1 MPTDIIQGA
10 DSSAIEEVAIV
21 ADKVVNETDWGAVAA
36 RAQAYQAI
44 HLAGLSDKSVTE
56 KAKFLMVLGLTRSD
70 AALLLGT
77 TDDSLR
83 HLLRPK
89 GDSNGKTKTTEKAA
103 SGG

>member
-1 MPTDIIQGA
+1 MGAA
-10 DSSAIEEVAIV
+10 DSSTTEEVAIM
-21 ADKVVNETDWGAVAA
+21 AEKVVNKTDWVAVAA

-70 AALLLGT
+70 AAVLLGT
-77 TDDSLR
+77 TEDSLR

-89 GDSNGKTKTTEKAA
+89 GDSNGKADTTGKAA
-103 SGG
+103 SGE